1 MEYQTK
7 AGDTWDSIA
16 YEQLGSEKYMGLLME
31 ANPEL
36 IAYVVFDSGVSIQ
49 IPEVPKEDVADSA
62 SSRSSRA
69 LCPATSTRRPSPTW
83 PPARSS
89 TPTS

>member
-1 MEYQTK
+1 MIEMEYQTK

-62 SSRSSRA
+62 VWKDDDIDDETE
-69 LCPATSTRRPSPTW
+69 LEEFEEEEDE
-83 PPARSS
+83 
-89 TPTS
+89 

>member
-36 IAYVVFDSGVSIQ
+36 IAYVVFDSGISIQ

-62 SSRSSRA
+62 
-69 LCPATSTRRPSPTW
+69 LWKDDDIDDETELEEFEEEEDE
-83 PPARSS
+83 
-89 TPTS
+89 

>member
-31 ANPEL
+31 ENPEL

-62 SSRSSRA
+62 
-69 LCPATSTRRPSPTW
+69 LWKDDDIDDETELEEFEEEEDE
-83 PPARSS
+83 
-89 TPTS
+89 

>member
-62 SSRSSRA
+62 
-69 LCPATSTRRPSPTW
+69 LWKDDDIDEETELEEFEEEEDE
-83 PPARSS
+83 
-89 TPTS
+89 

>member
-36 IAYVVFDSGVSIQ
+36 IACVIFDSGVSIQ
-49 IPEVPKEDVADSA
+49 IPEITKEDVADSA
-62 SSRSSRA
+62 
-69 LCPATSTRRPSPTW
+69 LWKDNDIDDETELEEFEEEEDE
-83 PPARSS
+83 
-89 TPTS
+89 

>member
-62 SSRSSRA
+62 VWKDDDIDDETE
-69 LCPATSTRRPSPTW
+69 LEEFEEEEDE
-83 PPARSS
+83 
-89 TPTS
+89 

>member
-16 YEQLGSEKYMGLLME
+16 YEQLGSEKYMGVLME

-36 IAYVVFDSGVSIQ
+36 IAYVVFDSGISIQ
-49 IPEVPKEDVADSA
+49 IPEIPKEDVADSA
-62 SSRSSRA
+62 
-69 LCPATSTRRPSPTW
+69 LWKDDDIDDETELEEFEEEEDE
-83 PPARSS
+83 
-89 TPTS
+89 

>member
-62 SSRSSRA
+62 
-69 LCPATSTRRPSPTW
+69 LWKDDDIDDETELEEFEEEEDE
-83 PPARSS
+83 
-89 TPTS
+89 

>member
-16 YEQLGSEKYMGLLME
+16 YEQLGSEKSMGLLME

-62 SSRSSRA
+62 
-69 LCPATSTRRPSPTW
+69 LWKDDDIDDETELEEFEEEEDE
-83 PPARSS
+83 
-89 TPTS
+89 

>member
-62 SSRSSRA
+62 LWKDDDIDDETEREEFEEEEDE
-69 LCPATSTRRPSPTW
+69 
-83 PPARSS
+83 
-89 TPTS
+89 

>member
-16 YEQLGSEKYMGLLME
+16 YEQLGNEKYMGVLME

-36 IAYVVFDSGVSIQ
+36 IAYVVFDSGISIQ
-49 IPEVPKEDVADSA
+49 IPEIPKEDVADSA
-62 SSRSSRA
+62 
-69 LCPATSTRRPSPTW
+69 LWKDDDIDDETELEEFEEEEDE
-83 PPARSS
+83 
-89 TPTS
+89 

>member
-62 SSRSSRA
+62 LWKDA
-69 LCPATSTRRPSPTW
+69 DIDDEIELEEFEEEEDE
-83 PPARSS
+83 
-89 TPTS
+89 

>member
-16 YEQLGSEKYMGLLME
+16 YEQLGSEKYMGLLLE

-62 SSRSSRA
+62 
-69 LCPATSTRRPSPTW
+69 LWKDDDIDDETELEEFEEEEDE
-83 PPARSS
+83 
-89 TPTS
+89 

>member
-49 IPEVPKEDVADSA
+49 IPEIPKEDVADSV
-62 SSRSSRA
+62 
-69 LCPATSTRRPSPTW
+69 LWKDDDIDDETELEEFEEEEDE
-83 PPARSS
+83 
-89 TPTS
+89 

>member
-62 SSRSSRA
+62 
-69 LCPATSTRRPSPTW
+69 LWKDDDIDDETELEELEEEEDE
-83 PPARSS
+83 
-89 TPTS
+89 

>member
-62 SSRSSRA
+62 VWKDDDIDDETE
-69 LCPATSTRRPSPTW
+69 LGEFEEEEDE
-83 PPARSS
+83 
-89 TPTS
+89 

>member
-1 MEYQTK
+1 MIEMEYQTK

-16 YEQLGSEKYMGLLME
+16 YEQLGSEKYMGLLLE

-62 SSRSSRA
+62 LWKDA
-69 LCPATSTRRPSPTW
+69 DIDDETELEEFEEEEDE
-83 PPARSS
+83 
-89 TPTS
+89 

>member
-49 IPEVPKEDVADSA
+49 IPEIPKEDVADSA
-62 SSRSSRA
+62 
-69 LCPATSTRRPSPTW
+69 LWKDDDIDDETELEEFEEEEDE
-83 PPARSS
+83 
-89 TPTS
+89 

>member
-16 YEQLGSEKYMGLLME
+16 YEQLGSEKYMGLLLE
-31 ANPEL
+31 ASPEL

-49 IPEVPKEDVADSA
+49 IPEIPKEDVADSV
-62 SSRSSRA
+62 
-69 LCPATSTRRPSPTW
+69 LWKDDDIDDETELEEFEEEEDE
-83 PPARSS
+83 
-89 TPTS
+89 

>member
-16 YEQLGSEKYMGLLME
+16 YEQLGSEKYMGLLLE

-62 SSRSSRA
+62 LWKDA
-69 LCPATSTRRPSPTW
+69 DIDDETELEEFEEEEDE
-83 PPARSS
+83 
-89 TPTS
+89 

>member
-16 YEQLGSEKYMGLLME
+16 YEQLGNEKYMGVLME

-36 IAYVVFDSGVSIQ
+36 IAYVVFDSGISIQ
-49 IPEVPKEDVADSA
+49 IPEIPKEDVADSA
-62 SSRSSRA
+62 
-69 LCPATSTRRPSPTW
+69 LWKDDDIDDETEMEEFEEEEDE
-83 PPARSS
+83 
-89 TPTS
+89 

>member
-7 AGDTWDSIA
+7 AGDTCDSIA

-62 SSRSSRA
+62 VWKDDDIDDETE
-69 LCPATSTRRPSPTW
+69 LEEFEEEEDE
-83 PPARSS
+83 
-89 TPTS
+89 

>member
-62 SSRSSRA
+62 
-69 LCPATSTRRPSPTW
+69 LWKDDDIEDETELEEFEEEEDE
-83 PPARSS
+83 
-89 TPTS
+89 

>member
-1 MEYQTK
+1 MIEMEYQTK

-62 SSRSSRA
+62 
-69 LCPATSTRRPSPTW
+69 LWKDDDIDDETELEEFEEEEDE
-83 PPARSS
+83 
-89 TPTS
+89 

>member
-31 ANPEL
+31 ANSEL
-36 IAYVVFDSGVSIQ
+36 IAYVVFDSGISIQ
-49 IPEVPKEDVADSA
+49 IPEIPKEDVADSA
-62 SSRSSRA
+62 
-69 LCPATSTRRPSPTW
+69 LWKDDDIDDETELEEFEEEEDE
-83 PPARSS
+83 
-89 TPTS
+89 

>member
-1 MEYQTK
+1 MEYRTK

-62 SSRSSRA
+62 
-69 LCPATSTRRPSPTW
+69 LWKDDDIDDETELEEFEEEEDE
-83 PPARSS
+83 
-89 TPTS
+89 

>member
-1 MEYQTK
+1 
-7 AGDTWDSIA
+7 
-16 YEQLGSEKYMGLLME
+16 ME

-62 SSRSSRA
+62 
-69 LCPATSTRRPSPTW
+69 LWKDDDIDDETELEEFEEEEDE
-83 PPARSS
+83 
-89 TPTS
+89 

>member
-62 SSRSSRA
+62 
-69 LCPATSTRRPSPTW
+69 LWKDDDIDDDTELEEFEEEEDE
-83 PPARSS
+83 
-89 TPTS
+89 

>member
-49 IPEVPKEDVADSA
+49 IPEVPKEDVAESA
-62 SSRSSRA
+62 
-69 LCPATSTRRPSPTW
+69 LWKDDDIDDETELEEFEEEEDE
-83 PPARSS
+83 
-89 TPTS
+89 

>member
-62 SSRSSRA
+62 LWKDA
-69 LCPATSTRRPSPTW
+69 DIDDETELEEFEEEEDE
-83 PPARSS
+83 
-89 TPTS
+89 

>member
-1 MEYQTK
+1 MEYQTI

-62 SSRSSRA
+62 
-69 LCPATSTRRPSPTW
+69 LWKDDDIDDETELEEFEEEEDE
-83 PPARSS
+83 
-89 TPTS
+89 

>member
-7 AGDTWDSIA
+7 
-16 YEQLGSEKYMGLLME
+16 LGSEKYMGLLME

-62 SSRSSRA
+62 
-69 LCPATSTRRPSPTW
+69 LWKDDDIDDETELEEFEEEEDE
-83 PPARSS
+83 
-89 TPTS
+89 

>member
-36 IAYVVFDSGVSIQ
+36 IAYVVFDSGISIQ
-49 IPEVPKEDVADSA
+49 IPEVPKEDVEDSA
-62 SSRSSRA
+62 
-69 LCPATSTRRPSPTW
+69 LWKDDDIDDETELEEFEEEEDE
-83 PPARSS
+83 
-89 TPTS
+89 

>member
-49 IPEVPKEDVADSA
+49 IPEVPKEDVDSA
-62 SSRSSRA
+62 VWKDDDIDDETE
-69 LCPATSTRRPSPTW
+69 LEEFEEEEDE
-83 PPARSS
+83 
-89 TPTS
+89 

>member
-16 YEQLGSEKYMGLLME
+16 YEQLGSEKYMGLLLE

-36 IAYVVFDSGVSIQ
+36 IAYVVFDSGISIQ
-49 IPEVPKEDVADSA
+49 IPEIPKEDVADSA
-62 SSRSSRA
+62 
-69 LCPATSTRRPSPTW
+69 LWKDDDIDDETELEEFEEEEDE
-83 PPARSS
+83 
-89 TPTS
+89 

>member
-36 IAYVVFDSGVSIQ
+36 IAYVVFDSGISIQ

-62 SSRSSRA
+62 
-69 LCPATSTRRPSPTW
+69 LWKDDDIDDATELEEFEEEEDE
-83 PPARSS
+83 
-89 TPTS
+89 

>member
-49 IPEVPKEDVADSA
+49 IPEVPKEDVAASA
-62 SSRSSRA
+62 
-69 LCPATSTRRPSPTW
+69 LWKDDDIDDETELEEFEEEEDE
-83 PPARSS
+83 
-89 TPTS
+89 

>member
-31 ANPEL
+31 ANPGL
-36 IAYVVFDSGVSIQ
+36 IAYVVFDSGISIQ
-49 IPEVPKEDVADSA
+49 IPEIPKEDVADSA
-62 SSRSSRA
+62 
-69 LCPATSTRRPSPTW
+69 LWKDDDIDDETELEEFEEEEDE
-83 PPARSS
+83 
-89 TPTS
+89 

>member
-36 IAYVVFDSGVSIQ
+36 IAYVVFNSGISIQ
-49 IPEVPKEDVADSA
+49 IPEIPKEDVADSA
-62 SSRSSRA
+62 
-69 LCPATSTRRPSPTW
+69 LWKDDDIDDETELEEFEEEEDE
-83 PPARSS
+83 
-89 TPTS
+89 